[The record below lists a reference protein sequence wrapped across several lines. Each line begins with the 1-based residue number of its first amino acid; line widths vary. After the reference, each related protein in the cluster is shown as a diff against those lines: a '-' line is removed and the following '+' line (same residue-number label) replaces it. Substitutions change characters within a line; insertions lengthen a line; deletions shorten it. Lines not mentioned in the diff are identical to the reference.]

1 MKGVSMRI
9 TWMPDDQSGMK
20 RYEVENIEEFLS
32 MTGYKI
38 HGTFDGPGMYVVT
51 SGKPSK
57 LDIEEGE
64 FDSPGPIIG
73 SMIVR

>member
-1 MKGVSMRI
+1 
-9 TWMPDDQSGMK
+9 MPDDNSGMK
-20 RYEVENIEEFLS
+20 RYPDLNVEEFLS

-38 HGTFDGPGMYVVT
+38 HGNYDGPGMYVVT

-57 LDIEEGE
+57 LDILEGE